1 VSLAPGNAGV
11 GFTLLAALLNEA
23 SIDVQSLS
31 FVRPWKNEI
40 QNPGIDV
47 QDSYIRVLILAKS
60 RPLHLTWLWTLHI
73 IQQRDDISKPVGH

>member
-11 GFTLLAALLNEA
+11 GFTLLAPLLNEA
-23 SIDVQSLS
+23 SKDVQSLS
-31 FVRPWKNEI
+31 FARPWKSEI